1 MASGLD
7 TDEHVN
13 KAELVELAIAM
24 AEEQRGDQS
33 RLIQAAAALR
43 SVDEQLLLDAAAVA
57 AFFST
62 MTRVVDATGQRNAAF
77 DKAAAVVTAV
87 LDIKRGLRRRMP
99 QVASLAAIAIVAV
112 AGYVAKR
119 RRLI

>member
-7 TDEHVN
+7 TNEHAN

-33 RLIQAAAALR
+33 RLIKAAAALG

-62 MTRVVDATGQRNAAF
+62 MTRVVDATGQRNAAI
-77 DKAAAVVTAV
+77 DKAVAVVTAV
-87 LDIKRGLRRRMP
+87 LDIKRGLRRRIP
-99 QVASLAAIAIVAV
+99 QVASLAAIATVAV